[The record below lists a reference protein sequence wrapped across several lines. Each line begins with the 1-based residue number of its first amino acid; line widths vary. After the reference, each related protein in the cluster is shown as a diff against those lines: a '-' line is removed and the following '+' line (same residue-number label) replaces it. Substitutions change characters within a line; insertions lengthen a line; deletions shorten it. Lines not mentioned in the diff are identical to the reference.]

1 MNPGELSCR
10 VTLQQEIK
18 ESDGQGGY
26 AVVYTPRATVWAKI
40 TTVTAKTKDQYEEL
54 VPELIHRIIIR
65 YRGDVAV
72 KDRIQYGSRVF
83 EQLGPPI
90 NEGERRAFLRLE
102 CREVV
107 ADESD

>member
-10 VTLQQEIK
+10 IALQQEIK
-18 ESDGQGGY
+18 VPDGQGGY
-26 AVVYTPRATVWAKI
+26 AATYESRATVWAKI
-40 TTVTAKTKDQYEEL
+40 MTITAKTKDQYEEL

-65 YRGDVAV
+65 YRSDVAV
-72 KDRIQYGSRVF
+72 TDRIQYGDRTF

-90 NEGERRAFLRLE
+90 NEGERKTFLRLE

-107 ADESD
+107 ADENN